1 MVESITDG
9 AKKQKHQK
17 RKGMKMKNTVKV
29 MTLAAVMVIGTAAF
43 AGPRHDRPHHKRDG
57 LDLAYGIVN
66 LVRRTVNP
74 APVVYTPAPAPVVY
88 TPAPAVA
95 PRPAPRRHYDPPR
108 NNHHRPN
115 NQRNHHR
122 R

>member
-1 MVESITDG
+1 
-9 AKKQKHQK
+9 
-17 RKGMKMKNTVKV
+17 MKNTVKV

-66 LVRRTVNP
+66 LVLRTVNP

-115 NQRNHHR
+115 TPRNHHR

>member
-9 AKKQKHQK
+9 AKKQKHQT

-66 LVRRTVNP
+66 LVLRTVNP

-88 TPAPAVA
+88 TPAPAVVH
-95 PRPAPRRHYDPPR
+95 RPAPRRHYDPPR